1 MNTAADPFVP
11 RIPAPAPTLVDT
23 VRGLRRDI
31 HAHPEL
37 AFAEL
42 RTADLVARELRRI
55 GCEVVTGIG
64 QTGVVGVLKNGEG
77 PVIALRADMDALPV
91 AEANTFAHRSVHEGQ
106 MHACGH
112 DGHTA
117 MLLGA
122 AEQLAAHPQFR
133 GTVCLIFQPAEE
145 GRGGAAAM
153 LADGLLDRW
162 PIERFYGLHNWPGLD
177 ENHFAILSGPV
188 MAAAD
193 EFEIVIEGRGAHGA
207 MPHLG
212 RDPLLAGAALV
223 QAVQSIVSRRL
234 DPLDHAVVSVTRF
247 HSGFA
252 HNVIPAEA
260 ELAGTARSFRA
271 EVQEQIEQSLDDVA
285 AGIAASH
292 GVTARVDYRRGYP
305 ATHNDAG
312 EAARCAAVAA
322 AIVGEA
328 RVSTKLRP
336 SMGAEDFSF
345 FAAQRPACYAWLG
358 AGPGA
363 GGCTLHSPHFDFND
377 VLLPIGIRYWTALV
391 EQVLAVADRTWALR
405 ASASQ

>member
-1 MNTAADPFVP
+1 MMNTAADSFVP
-11 RIPAPAPTLVDT
+11 RIPAPEPTLVDT
-23 VRGLRRDI
+23 VRGVRRDI

-64 QTGVVGVLKNGEG
+64 ETGVVGVLKNGEG

-91 AEANTFAHRSVHEGQ
+91 AEANTFAHRSVHEGK

-122 AEQLAAHPQFR
+122 AEQLARHPQFR

-153 LADGLLDRW
+153 LADGLLERW

-177 ENHFAILSGPV
+177 ENHFAILTGPV

-193 EFEIVIEGRGAHGA
+193 EFEIVIDGRGAPGA

-223 QAVQSIVSRRL
+223 
-234 DPLDHAVVSVTRF
+234 
-247 HSGFA
+247 
-252 HNVIPAEA
+252 
-260 ELAGTARSFRA
+260 
-271 EVQEQIEQSLDDVA
+271 
-285 AGIAASH
+285 
-292 GVTARVDYRRGYP
+292 
-305 ATHNDAG
+305 
-312 EAARCAAVAA
+312 
-322 AIVGEA
+322 
-328 RVSTKLRP
+328 
-336 SMGAEDFSF
+336 
-345 FAAQRPACYAWLG
+345 
-358 AGPGA
+358 
-363 GGCTLHSPHFDFND
+363 
-377 VLLPIGIRYWTALV
+377 
-391 EQVLAVADRTWALR
+391 
-405 ASASQ
+405 

>member
-1 MNTAADPFVP
+1 MNTAADSFVP
-11 RIPAPAPTLVDT
+11 RIPAPEPALVDT
-23 VRGLRRDI
+23 VRGVRRDI

-64 QTGVVGVLKNGEG
+64 QTGVVGVLRNGEG

-91 AEANTFAHRSVHEGQ
+91 AEANTFAHRSVHEGH

-122 AEQLAAHPQFR
+122 AEQLAKHPQFR
-133 GTVCLIFQPAEE
+133 GTGCLIFQPAEE

-153 LADGLLDRW
+153 LADGLLERW
-162 PIERFYGLHNWPGLD
+162 PIERFYGVHNWPGLE
-177 ENHFAILSGPV
+177 ENHFAVLTGPV

-193 EFEIVIEGRGAHGA
+193 EFEIVIDGRGAHGA

-252 HNVIPAEA
+252 HNVIPAKA

-271 EVQEQIEQSLDDVA
+271 EVQDQIEQSLADVT

-292 GVTARVDYRRGYP
+292 GVAARVDYRRGYP
-305 ATHNDAG
+305 ATHNDAD
-312 EAARCAAVAA
+312 EALRCAAVAEA
-322 AIVGEA
+322 VVGAA
-328 RVSTKLRP
+328 RVTTTLRP

-345 FAAQRPACYAWLG
+345 FAAQRPSCYAWIG

-377 VLLPIGIRYWTALV
+377 ALLPVGIRYWTALV
-391 EQVLAVADRTWALR
+391 EQVLAAGD
-405 ASASQ
+405 